1 MASNLLDIAET
12 SQKIEIDEEKLKFM
26 CRKANVWDH
35 FGISRSQYVS
45 LADDEKLEMLKGFSK
60 ELSPVY
66 FGSGKRKFCC
76 NDCMWFDEGK
86 RQDCIQRKVNVM
98 ACTCI
103 SEFSDDK
110 TVPSVNS
117 SSKRSILTALEEF
130 DRKQKELF
138 DRENSER
145 EGIDNI
151 GMQLLRH
158 QRKN

>member
-1 MASNLLDIAET
+1 
-12 SQKIEIDEEKLKFM
+12 
-26 CRKANVWDH
+26 
-35 FGISRSQYVS
+35 
-45 LADDEKLEMLKGFSK
+45 MLWPALVF
-60 ELSPVY
+60 LS
-66 FGSGKRKFCC
+66 FLMIKK
-76 NDCMWFDEGK
+76 
-86 RQDCIQRKVNVM
+86 
-98 ACTCI
+98 
-103 SEFSDDK
+103 
-110 TVPSVNS
+110 VPSVNS